1 MEPNRHRLRDWC
13 WRGPGLHRFA
23 SLIFPLPHPDSIP
36 SGPCR
41 AVSTDPW
48 MESALSLKF
57 RPFQLYL
64 IYAFTIIAD
73 CFPAHTVYLSKA
85 TCLPL
90 CPASTPC
97 LRCSL
102 PGVMLSTPPFSCSL
116 AVPPPSRVR
125 VKSHLSWSFPTPI
138 RTRIL
143 PYLWRKYYL
152 MLCIFHF
159 VFSKDDCHFR
169 IFSNYILSYTVAF
182 AILRRCISRILKNS

>member
-1 MEPNRHRLRDWC
+1 METFKNNNVIVWAPYRLITTIIPAYHALRPQAQMEPNRHRLRDWC

-41 AVSTDPW
+41 AVSTDLW
-48 MESALSLKF
+48 MESALRLKF

-90 CPASTPC
+90 TLSCLYSLLKMFPPWSHALHSTFF
-97 LRCSL
+97 LLTGCSPTL
-102 PGVMLSTPPFSCSL
+102 QSPGQVSSFLKLSNPHKDQNTPLSLKKTLFNALYFS
-116 AVPPPSRVR
+116 
-125 VKSHLSWSFPTPI
+125 F
-138 RTRIL
+138 
-143 PYLWRKYYL
+143 
-152 MLCIFHF
+152 CI
-159 VFSKDDCHFR
+159 
-169 IFSNYILSYTVAF
+169 
-182 AILRRCISRILKNS
+182 